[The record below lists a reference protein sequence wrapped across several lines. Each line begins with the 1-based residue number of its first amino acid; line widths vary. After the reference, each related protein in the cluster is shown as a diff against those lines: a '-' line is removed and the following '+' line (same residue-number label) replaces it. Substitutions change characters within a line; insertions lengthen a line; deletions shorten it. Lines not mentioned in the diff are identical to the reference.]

1 MSLQGVEKILVG
13 CGAFEEGIAKARIE
27 AANAQVTSAHCA
39 ELPSNIAQFGVAQVR
54 KAEIR
59 LREVCPDQ
67 VCPAKVGAPEIHPIE
82 GRATEVRTAQ
92 ICLAEIRRA

>member
-27 AANAQVTSAHCA
+27 TANAQVTSAHCA

-59 LREVCPDQ
+59 LREVCP
-67 VCPAKVGAPEIHPIE
+67 AE
-82 GRATEVRTAQ
+82 RLTENE
-92 ICLAEIRRA
+92 LSDFSWL